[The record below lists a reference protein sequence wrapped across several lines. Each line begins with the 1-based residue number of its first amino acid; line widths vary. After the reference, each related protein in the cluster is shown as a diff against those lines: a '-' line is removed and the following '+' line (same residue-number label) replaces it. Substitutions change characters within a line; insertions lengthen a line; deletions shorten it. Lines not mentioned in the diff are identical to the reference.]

1 MVILQY
7 SCYFLWFFFYLL
19 VNDKIFYF
27 ILSFVFLVNDTSLYP
42 DTLGMLN
49 PCDILDGVATFLILR
64 KMSKRLPIL

>member
-7 SCYFLWFFFYLL
+7 SCYFLWFFFYFL

-49 PCDILDGVATFLILR
+49 PCDICKAFPFLGGVVTSII
-64 KMSKRLPIL
+64 P

>member
-1 MVILQY
+1 M
-7 SCYFLWFFFYLL
+7 
-19 VNDKIFYF
+19 NDKIFYF